1 MNTSD
6 NKTSDRK
13 TSHIDLCLNED
24 VAFHKKSS
32 GFEVYEFEH
41 YAITELRL
49 DEIELKTR
57 FLGKKIAYPFMISSM
72 TGGAAKAGEINIELA
87 RAAGELNIAIGAGS
101 QRQALESTAFH
112 DTYKVLRKHAPKV
125 PILGNLGAAEIVSSK
140 NVVDDIKLLTD
151 LIEADGMIIH
161 VNPLQELLQS
171 EGTPDFKGLLKAIGK
186 ITSSTSIPL
195 IIKEV
200 GSGINRRAARELL
213 NAGVRGIDVA
223 GAGGTSWAAVE
234 LKRSG
239 IHNPYF
245 REWGLPTTY
254 CIKEIK
260 KLKKSQHFYLI
271 ASGGVSSGVEIAKSI
286 ALGADLAA
294 SARPL
299 LEKVVAEGADG
310 VIKLLKEWFDELKNV
325 MYLTNCSDI
334 KNLGKTKIKRI
345 EEQY

>member
-1 MNTSD
+1 MNTS
-6 NKTSDRK
+6 NNRTSERK
-13 TSHIDLCLNED
+13 KNHIDLCLNED
-24 VAFHKKSS
+24 VSFHKKSS
-32 GFEVYEFEH
+32 GFECYEFEH

-57 FLGKKIAYPFMISSM
+57 FLGKKVEYPFMISSM

-87 RAAGELNIAIGAGS
+87 RAAGELNIPIGAGS

-112 DTYKVLRKHAPKV
+112 DTYKVLRKYAPKV

-171 EGTPDFKGLLKAIGK
+171 EGTPDFRGLLKAIGK

-234 LKRSG
+234 LKRKRSRQS
-239 IHNPYF
+239 IF
-245 REWGLPTTY
+245 QRMGLADDLLY
-254 CIKEIK
+254 KGDK
-260 KLKKSQHFYLI
+260 K
-271 ASGGVSSGVEIAKSI
+271 A
-286 ALGADLAA
+286 
-294 SARPL
+294 
-299 LEKVVAEGADG
+299 
-310 VIKLLKEWFDELKNV
+310 
-325 MYLTNCSDI
+325 
-334 KNLGKTKIKRI
+334 
-345 EEQY
+345 